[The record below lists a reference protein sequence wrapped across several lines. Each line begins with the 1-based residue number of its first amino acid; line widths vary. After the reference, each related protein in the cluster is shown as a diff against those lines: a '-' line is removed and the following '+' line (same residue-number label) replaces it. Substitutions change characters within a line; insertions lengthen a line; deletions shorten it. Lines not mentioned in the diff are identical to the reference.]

1 MPSFKVNFSS
11 TNDIG
16 TDIASAAQAGTL
28 RPTMM
33 GPHIADRRT
42 LSRRTFLCGAGVAMA
57 LPLLESMTPVFA
69 RAKQPGTPR
78 RMLAI
83 CNNLGLLP
91 DRFFPKNSGHDYE
104 LSPYLNE
111 LKSYRDDFT
120 VLSGVSHP
128 GVDGSHSSDVSFL
141 TCAPH
146 PGGGGFRNSISVDQF
161 IAAKIGHLT
170 RFPSLTLGVNASVG
184 RRSLSWTDAG
194 VLIPCENRASSVYR
208 RLFLQGSEEEIER
221 QVRKLQ
227 LGESIMDT
235 LAQESKALTRRL
247 SAADRDRLDQY
258 TTAVREAER
267 RLVMARAWER
277 RPKPA
282 APMGMPSDPSNRNA
296 FMQMTRLM
304 YQMARL
310 AFQTDS
316 TRCVTLL
323 MDGNNSPAI
332 KVAGTKI
339 TDGYHNLSHHG
350 MNKDKLTQL
359 NAIDREQ
366 MKLFGELIRDLKGVG
381 EAEGN
386 LLNNTVVMY
395 GSNFGDANKHTTTNM
410 PVLVAG
416 GRLKH
421 GQHLAFD
428 RTNNYP
434 LPNLFVSMMQSMGLP
449 VDKFATSTGTMRG
462 LLPA

>member
-1 MPSFKVNFSS
+1 MK
-11 TNDIG
+11 
-16 TDIASAAQAGTL
+16 
-28 RPTMM
+28 

-42 LSRRTFLCGAGVAMA
+42 LSRRTFLRGAGVAMA
-57 LPLLESMTPVFA
+57 LPLLESMAPVFA
-69 RAKQPGTPR
+69 RARQPETPR
-78 RMLAI
+78 RMFAV

-91 DRFFPKNSGHDYE
+91 DRFFPKNSGRNYE
-104 LSPYLNE
+104 LSPYLAE
-111 LKSYRDDFT
+111 LEAYRDDFT
-120 VLSGVSHP
+120 ILSGVSHP

-146 PGGGGFRNSISVDQF
+146 PGGGGFRNSISIDQF
-161 IAAKIGHLT
+161 IAGKIGHLT
-170 RFPSLTLGVNASVG
+170 RFPSLSLGVNASLG

-208 RLFLQGSEEEIER
+208 KLFLQGSKEEIER

-247 SAADRDRLDQY
+247 NSTDRDRLDQY
-258 TTAVREAER
+258 TTAVREAEQ
-267 RLVMARAWER
+267 RLAMARAWER
-277 RPKPA
+277 KPKPT
-282 APMGMPSDPSNRNA
+282 APVGMPSDPSNRNA

-304 YQMARL
+304 YQMAQL

-316 TRCVTLL
+316 TRCITLL
-323 MDGNNSPAI
+323 LDGNNSPAI
-332 KVAGTKI
+332 KIAGTKI

-350 MNKDKLTQL
+350 MNPEKLAQL
-359 NAIDREQ
+359 DAIDRAQ
-366 MKLFGELIRDLKGVG
+366 MKLFGELIRGLKGI
-381 EAEGN
+381 EETDGN
-386 LLNNTVVMY
+386 LLKNTVVMY

-410 PVLVAG
+410 PVLIAG

-434 LPNLFVSMMQSMGLP
+434 LPNLFISMMQSMGLRTE
-449 VDKFATSTGTMRG
+449 KFATSTGPMQG
-462 LLPA
+462 LHPA